1 MFRQKLIFTVQVYKG
16 MHDTSRYLPSE
27 TSTSRQSQTV
37 FQKINSHLDQ
47 RKKMKIAWILN
58 LSVLAMLCIER

>member
-47 RKKMKIAWILN
+47 RKKNENRVDFESFCFGNVMH
-58 LSVLAMLCIER
+58 